1 MNMKNQSCKEFL
13 KERLL
18 ISDDKMVYTG
28 FDELLSVV
36 KMFTEIK
43 CREQIV
49 KTLMEI
55 EFTFNSDNEICG
67 IDMES
72 IDNIEIVKL

>member
-1 MNMKNQSCKEFL
+1 MKNQSCKEFL